1 MKVAFIGAG
10 RWALA
15 LALKLSEQKFS
26 IALYDTNP
34 KAIERLLSTR
44 HHPDLPENAQIPEA
58 ITITN
63 ELNPVLTQ
71 AEMVVFA
78 LPSTSLAE
86 AAERVKEELKES
98 GVRLVVSAS
107 KGIDPKS
114 KKRLSV
120 VLKSIFPSL
129 PVVVLAGPAIPYD
142 VALGD
147 PTSLVAVSED
157 ENAARFVQDTFTT
170 TNLRVYFHT
179 DVVGTELAAAFKNV
193 IAIAAGIADGL
204 GLKLNAKSALLTRG
218 LAEITRLGL
227 ALNANPLTFAGL
239 AGMGDLIVTAF
250 SPHSRN
256 HQLGMAI
263 GKGMTLTQAQES
275 LSGVAEGV
283 ATARTGREL
292 AQKLRVAMPI
302 TDEVYRILYEGTKPE
317 ESIERLLKRPLKK
330 EFY

>member
-15 LALKLSEQKFS
+15 LALKLTERKFTM
-26 IALYDTNP
+26 ALYDTNP
-34 KAIERLLSTR
+34 KAVERLLSTR
-44 HHPDLPENAQIPEA
+44 RHPDLPENAQIPDKVIVA
-58 ITITN
+58 N
-63 ELNPVLTQ
+63 EINPVLSQ

-78 LPSTSLAE
+78 LPSTALAE
-86 AAERVKEELKES
+86 AAEAVNEVIREF
-98 GVRLVVSAS
+98 GVRVLVSAS

-114 KKRLSV
+114 KRRLSV
-120 VLKSIFPSL
+120 VLKSIFPFL
-129 PVVVLAGPAIPYD
+129 PVVVLAGPAMPYD
-142 VALGD
+142 VAQGD

-157 ENAARFVQDTFTT
+157 ENAAQFVRETFTT
-170 TNLRVYFHT
+170 TNLRVYSHT
-179 DVVGTELAAAFKNV
+179 DVVGTELASAFKNV
-193 IAIAAGIADGL
+193 LAIAAGIADGL

-227 ALNANPLTFAGL
+227 AFNANPLTFAGL

-256 HQLGMAI
+256 HQLGVAI
-263 GKGMTLTQAQES
+263 GKGATLTEAQTS
-275 LSGVAEGV
+275 LTGVAEGV
-283 ATARTGREL
+283 SAAKTGREL
-292 AQKLRVAMPI
+292 AQKLQVEMPI
-302 TDEVYRILYEGTKPE
+302 TEEVYRILYEGAKPQ

>member
-15 LALKLSEQKFS
+15 LALKLNEQKFAV
-26 IALYDTNP
+26 ALYDTSP
-34 KAIERLLSTR
+34 KAVERLLSSR
-44 HHPDLPENAQIPEA
+44 RHPDLPENAQVPEE

-63 ELNPVLTQ
+63 ELNPVLNQ
-71 AEMVVFA
+71 AKMVVFA
-78 LPSTSLAE
+78 LPSTSLAD
-86 AAERVKEELKES
+86 AAETVKDTLKGS

-120 VLKSIFPSL
+120 VLKAIFPSL
-129 PVVVLAGPAIPYD
+129 PIVVLAGPAIPYD

-157 ENAARFVQDTFTT
+157 ENAAQFVQETFTVN
-170 TNLRVYFHT
+170 NLRVYFHT

-193 IAIAAGIADGL
+193 VAIAAGIAEGL

-256 HQLGMAI
+256 HQLGMAV
-263 GKGMTLTQAQES
+263 GKGLTLQQAQEN

-283 ATARTGREL
+283 ATAKTGREL

-302 TDEVYRILYEGTKPE
+302 TEEVYRILYEGTKPE